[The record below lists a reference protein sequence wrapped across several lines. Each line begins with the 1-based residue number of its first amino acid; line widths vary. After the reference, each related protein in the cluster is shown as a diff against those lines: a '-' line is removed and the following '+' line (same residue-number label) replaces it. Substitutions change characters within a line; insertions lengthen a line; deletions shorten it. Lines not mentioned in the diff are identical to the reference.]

1 MLQTIVV
8 EVFWRQTAPVRA
20 WSATASC
27 GQPATDASQAQWRT
41 RRHCS
46 RSCGRGR
53 ANRPTTWGSTHRG
66 AACLQPS
73 PATWTERAHETK
85 IQFKQNK
92 NAYALNHIYMYVCI
106 SSEIETCKQTDCANT
121 EARSRWMM
129 RPRSRGTSATVAP
142 NGNGKPRQ
150 RFISYFHK
158 ERQHERERQRQT

>member
-8 EVFWRQTAPVRA
+8 EVFRRQTAPVRA

-85 IQFKQNK
+85 IQFKQTK
-92 NAYALNHIYMYVCI
+92 TKKRLCFESLYV
-106 SSEIETCKQTDCANT
+106 SSELETCKQTDCAKAA
-121 EARSRWMM
+121 ARSRWMM

-150 RFISYFHK
+150 RFIS
-158 ERQHERERQRQT
+158 